1 MVSGNLVVASTSYTT
16 AGNLHGF
23 GYTWS
28 NFSSS
33 ATSKPCI
40 APTCT
45 GTTCTPRFSSPTAVC
60 AAGTVEADSTYLSL
74 VGLGMNLNQT
84 DAGGTPDSVPA
95 PASITVTTVLDSAT
109 LGYARIQLISGS
121 SGSDAAVTTYCVE
134 AGQWKSGTPI
144 PITKFNTKCWLPTGN
159 GTALTVGTGLTA
171 IYILIPCDG
180 VDARPF
186 SMCLTGITFT
196 P

>member
-1 MVSGNLVVASTSYTT
+1 MLARATPQPAIYTDLAT
-16 AGNLHGF
+16 LGRISRAAQRANPALHPLARARRARRSF
-23 GYTWS
+23 R
-28 NFSSS
+28 
-33 ATSKPCI
+33 P
-40 APTCT
+40 
-45 GTTCTPRFSSPTAVC
+45 PTALC

-74 VGLGMNLNQT
+74 VGLGMNLNQS